1 MANVLGL
8 NQNDFNFKN
17 IEADEITTDILTVNT
32 TVNIPDGSL
41 TISDTAGLQTALD
54 NAGGNETLQVAY
66 NNSSTQPQIEL
77 STNGAIQIKKETTVT
92 NALEILND
100 SSIKKAHITGEGAID
115 CTNLTPDSII
125 SSGNIRGDS
134 MTCDNTLTTDFL
146 TCTADINTDN
156 IICTGDINARDIT
169 STRDINGVDLTLTQL
184 LTTDSL
190 TVNTTVNIP
199 AGSLTISDTAGLQ
212 TALDTAGGNETL
224 QVAYNNS
231 SQPQIELSS
240 NGALQIEGEQFVVNC
255 LEILDNGGTET
266 LSLSQLGRMTCK
278 DMYTKGDISFI
289 NPTNPEASINY
300 DFVEESFNFYSV
312 GNFTTPKQKITA
324 STTTFNN
331 NLVIEGDLTIS
342 TDAFIVDIATSRVGI
357 GTASPDSSLHVIG
370 PRQTTP
376 LSKGLHLGHGASSDS
391 YGMEICSAVNNNSVL
406 DFTEEGSDYRGRI
419 LYNPSLE
426 RFDFSANGALQFVL
440 SSNEANFQNQ
450 LIKTTGDLAIN
461 TDTLY
466 VDSTNNHVGIGTTT
480 PESTLQIVGA
490 RQGVPTT
497 VGVHIGHSSGT
508 NYGLELC
515 SLSTASS
522 GIDFTQPNSNRR
534 GSIGYNNSTN
544 IFTISTNDSQTQL
557 TIEDGLLDAQDC
569 DITTTGNIDANLN
582 STRGQIMSFLG
593 EESGRL
599 GVNLFDFRYGNG
611 QASAGAFGV
620 CTCGD
625 MKLKKW
631 VYQNNNTSGTA
642 FTTGTLIVF
651 RVWSNGVGTGNYLYC
666 DFSDTSR
673 SNVTRRRC
681 QGRFS
686 SSATSYTPVSNTIT
700 DAGDGSQISLQT
712 ITLTGPGTTNNDHRI
727 NLYVELLEDMD

>member
-134 MTCDNTLTTDFL
+134 MTCDNLLTSDFI
-146 TCTADINTDN
+146 TCTADINGDN
-156 IICTGDINARDIT
+156 IICTGDISTRDIT
-169 STRDINGVDLTLTQL
+169 STRDINGVDLTLTQDINARDITSTQL
-184 LTTDSL
+184 ITCDSL

-266 LSLSQLGRMTCK
+266 LSLSQLGRLTCN
-278 DMYTKGDISFI
+278 DIYSKGDISFI

-312 GNFTTPKQKITA
+312 GNFTTPKLKITA

-331 NLVIEGDLTIS
+331 DVTITDDLTID
-342 TDAFIVDIATSRVGI
+342 TDLLFCDSGTERVGI
-357 GTASPDSSLHVIG
+357 GTASPE
-370 PRQTTP
+370 
-376 LSKGLHLGHGASSDS
+376 SK
-391 YGMEICSAVNNNSVL
+391 
-406 DFTEEGSDYRGRI
+406 
-419 LYNPSLE
+419 
-426 RFDFSANGALQFVL
+426 
-440 SSNEANFQNQ
+440 
-450 LIKTTGDLAIN
+450 
-461 TDTLY
+461 
-466 VDSTNNHVGIGTTT
+466 
-480 PESTLQIVGA
+480 LQIVGA

-497 VGVHIGHSSGT
+497 VGVHIGHSNGT

-515 SLSTASS
+515 SISSAGS
-522 GIDFTQPNSNRR
+522 GIDFTQPNINRK

-544 IFTISTNDSQTQL
+544 IFTISTNNSQTQL
-557 TIEDGLLDAQDC
+557 TIQDGTINAQDNN
-569 DITTTGNIDANLN
+569 ITTTGNIDANLN

-593 EESGRL
+593 EESTRL
-599 GVNLFDFRYGNG
+599 AVNTFDFKWGNG
-611 QASAGAFGV
+611 QSSSESFGV
-620 CTCGD
+620 CLPCD
-625 MKLKKW
+625 MKLKRF
-631 VYQNNNTSGTA
+631 VYQNNNIAGTA
-642 FTTGTLIVF
+642 FTTSTFIVF
-651 RVWSNGVGTGNYLYC
+651 RVWSNGVGTGNYLIC

-673 SNVTRRRC
+673 SNITRRRC
-681 QGRFS
+681 KGSFS
-686 SSATSYTPVSNTIT
+686 SSSTSYIPVENTIT

-712 ITLTGPGTTNNDHRI
+712 ITFNGPGSTNNDHRMS
-727 NLYVELLEDMD
+727 LFFEQLEDL